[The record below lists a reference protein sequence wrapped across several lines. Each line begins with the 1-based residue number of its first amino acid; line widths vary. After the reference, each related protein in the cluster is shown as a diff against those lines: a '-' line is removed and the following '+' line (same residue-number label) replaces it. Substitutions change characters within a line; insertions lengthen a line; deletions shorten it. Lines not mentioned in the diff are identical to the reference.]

1 MEMKWESTALVN
13 ISKMGGMF
21 VVLTLENEFFTV
33 GFDDYRVMSDYYTY
47 VQNTLSNGWE
57 YIYVV

>member
-47 VQNTLSNGWE
+47 VQNTLSKG
-57 YIYVV
+57 